1 MAQHWRRWQRVAAGV
16 IVGLA
21 LVGVGYGL
29 RGFTT
34 SGTSAKGFALAP
46 RTLTVSETSA
56 SQQVTASGTVEPSQ
70 DQTVDFLTSGTVAS
84 VAATVGEAATPSTVL
99 ASLDTAPLQ
108 AAEDQVQAQ
117 LAAAETKLTTDQ
129 DAGVPSATI
138 QADQATV
145 TADTTALDNAKQN
158 LTDASLYAPF
168 DGTVTAVDLAA
179 GQSVGASTGGAAAG
193 TKMVGITIEPSSSWN
208 VNAAVSDANISGV
221 QDSEQATVSVQG
233 ATSNVYGTVPSV
245 GLVAT
250 TSNGVATFP
259 VTISVTGD
267 PKGLY
272 AGLQATVSIVTKVQ
286 PDLIEIPTL
295 AVHSVNSSP
304 YVLES
309 TRSGQQKVPITIGSI
324 IGARVT
330 VTKVLVAGDKI
341 VEDVPS
347 FAGAGTA
354 LTGRRAF
361 GGARAFGGGRR
372 GRAFTSGGAGRAS
385 KFAGGVP

>member
-29 RGFTT
+29 RSFTT
-34 SGTSAKGFALAP
+34 SATSAKSFVLVP

-56 SQQVTASGTVEPSQ
+56 SQQVAASGTVEPSQ

-84 VAATVGEAATPSTVL
+84 VEATVGEAVTPSTLL

-108 AAEDQVQAQ
+108 AAQAQAQAQ
-117 LAAAETKLTTDQ
+117 LTAAETKLTADQ
-129 DAGVPSATI
+129 DAAAPSATI

-145 TADTTALDNAKQN
+145 TADTTALDTAKQN
-158 LTDASLYAPF
+158 LSDASLYAPF
-168 DGTVTAVDLAA
+168 DGTVTAVDLAT
-179 GQSVGASTGGAAAG
+179 GQSVGPSSGGSA
-193 TKMVGITIEPSSSWN
+193 TKAQTVGITIESSSSWV

-233 ATSNVYGTVPSV
+233 TSSNVYGTVTSV

-250 TSNGVATFP
+250 TSSGVATFP

-272 AGLQATVSIVTKVQ
+272 AGLPATVSIVTKVE
-286 PDLIEIPTL
+286 PDVIEIPTL
-295 AVHSVNSSP
+295 AVHSLSSSP

-309 TRSGQQKVPITIGSI
+309 TRSGQRKVPISVGSI
-324 IGARVT
+324 TGAEVV
-330 VTKVLVAGDKI
+330 VTKGLASGDKI

-347 FAGAGTA
+347 FAGATGTTSIGRGA
-354 LTGRRAF
+354 FGRR
-361 GGARAFGGGRR
+361 GAFGGG
-372 GRAFTSGGAGRAS
+372 GAFGG
-385 KFAGGVP
+385 